1 MTHTERKMAD
11 AIFYELSSRNSPL
24 DSPAQASIEVD
35 DALEYR
41 ILAEE
46 DGGEYRPERF
56 SCYVEALEG
65 LLALYPAPNWTVTV
79 RRSIRQA
86 RQD

>member
-46 DGGEYRPERF
+46 DGWEYRPECF
-56 SCYVEALEG
+56 SPWVGHSSGHGRARGARSLGCCETSCRG
-65 LLALYPAPNWTVTV
+65 LIHA
-79 RRSIRQA
+79 
-86 RQD
+86 